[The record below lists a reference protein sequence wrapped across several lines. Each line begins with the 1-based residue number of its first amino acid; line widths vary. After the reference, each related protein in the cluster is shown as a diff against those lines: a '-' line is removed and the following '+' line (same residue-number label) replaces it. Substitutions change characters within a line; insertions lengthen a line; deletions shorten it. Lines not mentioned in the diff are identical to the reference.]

1 MYDVGYH
8 NLVNIDIS
16 ETVVKQMKE
25 KNSQQRPDM
34 QFQKMDVLNVSQVTG
49 TPSSQAKGTKS
60 TSFFMERSGLS
71 TLGLIRC
78 RDPNAF
84 ILSTLAFIEH

>member
-34 QFQKMDVLNVSQVTG
+34 QFEKMDVLNVSQVTVFHRF
-49 TPSSQAKGTKS
+49 S
-60 TSFFMERSGLS
+60 
-71 TLGLIRC
+71 
-78 RDPNAF
+78 
-84 ILSTLAFIEH
+84 